1 MGNIGRM
8 LTAMVTPFDREGNVD
23 YKQARQL
30 VQALMD
36 SGSEGVIVCGT
47 TGESPTLSHGEKLH
61 LFGEIKEAI
70 GAKGSVIAGTGSY
83 GTSESIELSREAEH
97 LGVDGLLLVV
107 PYYNKPTQEGLYRHF
122 KAIASSVNIPC
133 ILYNVPSRTG
143 TNMTAETTVRLSQI
157 DNITGVKEASGDM
170 VQVGSIIAQ
179 TPDDFLVWSG
189 NDSDTFPIMNM
200 GGYGVISVA
209 SHLYGLQ
216 IQSMMQLLLG
226 GEIEKAAREHHR
238 LMPIFQG
245 LFWVSNPTPVK
256 HALNR
261 GGFFVGTPR
270 LPLVEIDEQT
280 ATRLN
285 RVLDEYTI
293 DLPMNVLHR
302 V

>member
-8 LTAMVTPFDREGNVD
+8 LTAMVTPFDREGKVN

-30 VQALMD
+30 AQALMV

-47 TGESPTLSHGEKLH
+47 TGESPTLSHDEKLH
-61 LFGEIKEAI
+61 LLGDIKEAI
-70 GAKGSVIAGTGSY
+70 GTRGSVVAGTGSY
-83 GTSESIELSREAEH
+83 GTAESIDLSREAEQ

-122 KAIASSVNIPC
+122 KAIANSVNLPC
-133 ILYNVPSRTG
+133 ILYNVPGRTG
-143 TNMTAETTVRLSQI
+143 TNMTTETTVRLSQI
-157 DNITGVKEASGDM
+157 DNIIGVKEASGD
-170 VQVGSIIAQ
+170 VIQVGSIITQ
-179 TPDDFLVWSG
+179 TPVDFLVWSG

-216 IQSMMQLLLG
+216 IQNMMQLLLD
-226 GEIEKAAREHHR
+226 GEIEKAAQEHHR

-245 LFWVSNPTPVK
+245 LFWVSNPIPVK

-261 GGFFVGTPR
+261 GGFFVGNPR

-285 RVLDEYTI
+285 SLLDQYTI
-293 DLPMNVLHR
+293 DLPISVLHR

>member
-30 VQALMD
+30 AQALMD

-47 TGESPTLSHGEKLH
+47 TGESPTLSHDEKLH
-61 LFGEIKEAI
+61 LFGEIKEAM

-122 KAIASSVNIPC
+122 KAIANSVDIPC

-143 TNMTAETTVRLSQI
+143 TNMTIETTVRLSQI

-179 TPDDFLVWSG
+179 TPDDFLIWSG

-245 LFWVSNPTPVK
+245 LFWVSNPIPVK

-293 DLPMNVLHR
+293 DLPMNVPHQ